1 MSAASAAASAVYTRL
16 GDDGT
21 TGRLHGGRLDK
32 DDALIELCGDIDET
46 VSALGLARA
55 SLAEDA
61 ETAALVQSVQ
71 RDLFVVAA
79 DVMANPRARDRLV
92 DAVSRVVPEMT
103 ARIEDTIDTLVA
115 ARPLRPVFVVPGATS
130 ASAALDLA
138 RSVCRRAER
147 RVVRAARTGA
157 PVAPDVLPYLNRV
170 GDLLYVLA
178 RATAGDGPELPSH
191 D

>member
-1 MSAASAAASAVYTRL
+1 VSAASAVYTRL

-21 TGRLHGGRLDK
+21 TGRLHGGRLGK
-32 DDALIELCGDIDET
+32 DDDLIELCGDIDET

-55 SLAEDA
+55 ALDDG
-61 ETAALVQSVQ
+61 TAAGSLVLSVQ

-92 DAVSRVVPEMT
+92 DGVSRVVPEMT
-103 ARIEDTIDTLVA
+103 ARLEDAIDALVA
-115 ARPLRPVFVVPGATS
+115 ARPLRPVFVVPGATT

-147 RVVRAARTGA
+147 RVVRATRTGA
-157 PVAPDVLPYLNRV
+157 PIAPDVLPYLNRL

-178 RATAGDGPELPSH
+178 RATAGDGPETPSH